1 MAERPD
7 WHMSSRKNEGSGT
20 VDGETV
26 MGSFD
31 KIAEKVRAS
40 DSSAGMGGLAGPRG
54 SSYMPFAPPLH
65 RLVWSLAPALSGIP
79 RELELEW

>member
-31 KIAEKVRAS
+31 KIAEKW
-40 DSSAGMGGLAGPRG
+40 DG
-54 SSYMPFAPPLH
+54 
-65 RLVWSLAPALSGIP
+65 VWN
-79 RELELEW
+79 RERFLFQ